1 MKKAESD
8 SRYGII
14 DSYLKAGAELRFQ
27 TLSLREQI
35 ARAASLIS
43 ESYRSGG
50 KLLTFGNGGSA
61 ADAQHVAAEFTG
73 RFQIERVPLPAI
85 ALTANQSAIT
95 AIGNDFGF
103 DEIFARQ
110 VRALAKPGDV
120 VMGITTSGKSSN
132 VLNGL
137 RAARRAGAK
146 TIGLCG
152 LSGDMA
158 ELSDVLLAVPGTT
171 TSLLQEVHI
180 ALGHLLCL
188 LVEEELFGR

>member
-73 RFQIERVPLPAI
+73 RFHIERVPLPAI
-85 ALTANQSAIT
+85 ALET
-95 AIGNDFGF
+95 
-103 DEIFARQ
+103 
-110 VRALAKPGDV
+110 K
-120 VMGITTSGKSSN
+120 
-132 VLNGL
+132 
-137 RAARRAGAK
+137 
-146 TIGLCG
+146 
-152 LSGDMA
+152 
-158 ELSDVLLAVPGTT
+158 
-171 TSLLQEVHI
+171 
-180 ALGHLLCL
+180 
-188 LVEEELFGR
+188 